1 MLQNNPKRANLIN
14 MGDVSNQR
22 EGNDQINVKI
32 DKNGVLTP
40 KESHIEN
47 RLTKFQKLTKDQR
60 QSLRQ
65 KTTQLN
71 IDSFSEIEYEYD
83 QCNHQLSSWYLQ
95 LESLRYQAETQE
107 ILELLEEMEN
117 SIDKVKIRRNKL
129 EIQLYKIAE
138 NKSDIYKKLKMP
150 KRYGSN
156 SGGKN
161 LGEQIKHYHEFSP
174 KDPDSRFSAVWNSL
188 VQAGEN
194 PDALDLNEE
203 GYKNALLI
211 KLKGEA
217 LDYFLTYMNKPL
229 DELIHILGNRFEKYP
244 QRAEWIKHIKT
255 FKKEPTETITQ
266 SLERLKFYI
275 HKATLN
281 KSDEEKRFL
290 ENTTILTKLKGVVS
304 EEVWKKLM
312 EDKMKAE
319 EQGKYFQLLDSL
331 IVAQHANDMEYQNDD
346 FNIGLNTIDLNDSPC
361 QHDDSKHQNQNLSK
375 DINLE
380 AYNII
385 IENNKQIK
393 QNEEIIFP
401 DYTIFHDEIQ
411 LGEIDDLY

>member
-1 MLQNNPKRANLIN
+1 MI
-14 MGDVSNQR
+14 
-22 EGNDQINVKI
+22 
-32 DKNGVLTP
+32 
-40 KESHIEN
+40 
-47 RLTKFQKLTKDQR
+47 KFQKLTKEQR

-71 IDSFSEIEYEYD
+71 VDSFTEVEYEYD

-95 LESLRYQAETQE
+95 LETLKNQEETPE
-107 ILELLEEMEN
+107 ILELLQEMGN
-117 SIDKVKIRRNKL
+117 SIEKVKTRRDKL
-129 EIQLYKIAE
+129 EKQLYKIAE

-174 KDPDSRFSAVWNSL
+174 TDPDSRFSAVWNSL

-194 PDALDLNEE
+194 PDALDFNEE

-217 LDYFLTYMNKPL
+217 LDYLMTYMEKPL
-229 DELIHILGNRFEKYP
+229 NELIHILENRFEKSP
-244 QRAEWIKHIKT
+244 QKAEWIKNIKT

-266 SLERLKFYI
+266 SLERLKLYI
-275 HKATLN
+275 YKATLN

-304 EEVWKKLM
+304 DEVWKKIM
-312 EDKMKAE
+312 QDKLKAE
-319 EQGKYFQLLDSL
+319 EEGRYFKLLDSL
-331 IVAQHANDMEYQNDD
+331 IVAQHANDVEHQNDD
-346 FNIGLNTIDLNDSPC
+346 FNIGLNTIDLNNLPC
-361 QHDDSKHQNQNLSK
+361 QHDYSKHQNQIQSGDEHMK
-375 DINLE
+375 
-380 AYNII
+380 AYNMTIYD
-385 IENNKQIK
+385 
-393 QNEEIIFP
+393 NEETQHKEMPFP
-401 DYTIFHDEIQ
+401 NNSSNIVDHDQIQ
-411 LGEIDDLY
+411 LGNIDDLFHT